1 MIEILFL
8 VIVVAG
14 LAAQRKNG
22 ARLRQ
27 LEIEVEAL
35 KTALVTRIEETETA
49 PASMTAS
56 GAAVGPVAMSATASE
71 DIPADAHTDDGAEDD
86 GPWARA
92 QKESAASQVSA
103 AVVADDRA
111 AEASADPAPAESN
124 SRGESFESWLG
135 ARWAVWVGGLAL
147 ALGGIFL
154 VKYSIESGLLSPAVR
169 LLLACLFGLV
179 LIGAGE
185 LVRRRGGVAA
195 LAGRFEDAMI
205 PGILT
210 AAGAVT
216 LFGAIYAAHG
226 IYGFIGAATAF
237 TALGIVALATL
248 GLSLKHG
255 QALAGL
261 GLLGSMAT
269 PALIASSA
277 PNIWALFGFLTI
289 TWIATAL
296 ASRLRGWL
304 TVPGLA
310 SLGLGIWAIF
320 YLQVSI
326 TVDLMPPT
334 LALLVMI
341 AGSLLIWP
349 GREVSA
355 EEDST
360 SRAAS
365 TVIAADPAATDGT
378 PQPDAAR
385 TANVGAWLDLLRRP
399 PLALTAALSVA
410 TLFPALVMLGVPDT
424 GGGDP
429 RLAFGAI
436 VAALAA
442 FGATRRYAVWPAILS
457 AAAAIGGVALM
468 ATLQVSPIWTTL
480 PSGPAVTISRVNYD
494 GEIAVGLGI
503 GALFVLFGIV
513 FLDQKGRKEPHLGA
527 LWSLLMPLVP
537 VSIAAISF
545 VNFGRLDR
553 DWLHGGY
560 AVATG
565 IVLLVVAEWIFRRM
579 RADADA
585 DADADEAAKV
595 IWPVNILVAG
605 SFAAFAVGL
614 HALTTGLA
622 TTVLLSVIGI
632 AYVAATRIRNWAAL
646 PWMMAAAILLTL
658 GRIGWEPS
666 IVGPEHLGK
675 TPVFNALLAGYGVP
689 AVLTVIAAYALRRW
703 PDIRIRNLLQGLAS
717 LMVLLTLAILVRHAM
732 NGGVLDDAVPTLGE
746 QSIYTLL
753 MIGLSGTLM
762 TLDLRSPSPV
772 FRYGSMLAGVL
783 SMAAVLIAHFIV
795 LNPYFTGESTGAWPF
810 FNLLLIGYLLPGL
823 AYAGLAWY
831 AQGKRPQLYVT
842 LLALSGAVL
851 GFAWATLSVRR
862 VWQGS
867 DIASWKGFLQGETY
881 SYSVVW
887 LLIGVGMLALGSRF
901 QVRSLRLGSAAL
913 VLIAVIKVFVIDMA
927 NLEGILRA
935 LSFIG
940 LGAVLIGIGLFY
952 QKILAGSAKTGPAG
966 GPARARPDK
975 PD

>member
-14 LAAQRKNG
+14 LIAQRKTG
-22 ARLRQ
+22 ARLLQ
-27 LEIEVEAL
+27 LETEVEAL
-35 KTALVTRIEETETA
+35 KTALVARTTDTLPTS
-49 PASMTAS
+49 PANPAIAD
-56 GAAVGPVAMSATASE
+56 GIAAAVP
-71 DIPADAHTDDGAEDD
+71 DTDEAADD

-92 QKESAASQVSA
+92 QRNVVSA
-103 AVVADDRA
+103 PVPAADTPQEPGEHADTAADD
-111 AEASADPAPAESN
+111 SK

-169 LLLACLFGLV
+169 LLLGCLFGLA
-179 LIGAGE
+179 LIGCGE
-185 LVRRRGGVAA
+185 LLRRRGGMPA
-195 LAGRFEDAMI
+195 LGGRFENAMI

-226 IYGFIGAATAF
+226 IYGFIGAPAAF
-237 TALGIVALATL
+237 TALGLVALATL

-261 GLLGSMAT
+261 GLLGSMLT
-269 PALIASSA
+269 PALVASTA

-289 TWIATAL
+289 AWLATAL
-296 ASRLRGWL
+296 ASRLKGWL
-304 TVPGLA
+304 TVPALS
-310 SLGLGIWAIF
+310 SLGLGLWAIF
-320 YLQVSI
+320 YLEISTV
-326 TVDLMPPT
+326 VDLMPPT
-334 LALLVMI
+334 LALLVVI
-341 AGSLLIWP
+341 AGSLFIWP
-349 GREVSA
+349 GRTEDESETTEPVAVEAGEVP
-355 EEDST
+355 T
-360 SRAAS
+360 NR
-365 TVIAADPAATDGT
+365 IGI
-378 PQPDAAR
+378 
-385 TANVGAWLDLLRRP
+385 WLDLLRQP
-399 PLALTAALSVA
+399 PLALTIAVSVA
-410 TLFPALVMLGVPDT
+410 TLVPALIMLGLTDT

-436 VAALAA
+436 VAAVAV
-442 FGATRRYAVWPAILS
+442 FGATRSYAVWPAILS
-457 AAAAIGGVALM
+457 AAAAIGGVGLM
-468 ATLQVSPIWTTL
+468 AQLQLAPIWTTL
-480 PSGPAVTISRVNYD
+480 PSDPAVTITRLNYQ
-494 GEIAVGLGI
+494 GEIAVGLGL
-503 GALFVLFGIV
+503 GALFTLFGIV
-513 FLDQKGRKEPHLGA
+513 FIEQKGRRYPHFAA
-527 LWSLLMPLVP
+527 LWSLLMGLVP

-560 AVATG
+560 AVAIG
-565 IVLLVVAEWIFRRM
+565 LILLALAEWLFRRSTAGNKTATG
-579 RADADA
+579 ADINGAR
-585 DADADEAAKV
+585 DELM
-595 IWPVNILVAG
+595 PVNLLVAG

-614 HALTTGLA
+614 HALTNGLA
-622 TTVLLSVIGI
+622 TTVLLSVIGF
-632 AYVAATRIRNWAAL
+632 AYIAATRIRNWTAL
-646 PWMMAAAILLTL
+646 AWMMVAAILLTL

-675 TPVFNALLAGYGVP
+675 TPVFNALLAGYGIP
-689 AVLTVIAAYALRRW
+689 ALLTVLSAFELRRW
-703 PDIRIRNLLQGLAS
+703 PVIRVRNALQALAS

-732 NGGVLDDAVPTLGE
+732 NGGVLNDAAPTLGE

-753 MIGLSGTLM
+753 VIGLSGTLM

-772 FRYGSMLAGVL
+772 FRFGSMVAGGL
-783 SMAAVLIAHFIV
+783 SMLAVLIAHFIV

-831 AQGKRPQLYVT
+831 AQGKRPQPYVA
-842 LLALSGAVL
+842 LLALCGAAL

-862 VWQGS
+862 FWQGA
-867 DIASWKGFLQGETY
+867 DISSWKRFMPGETY

-887 LLIGVGMLALGSRF
+887 LVIGVGMLALGSRF
-901 QVRSLRLGSAAL
+901 QARSLRIGSAGL
-913 VLIAVIKVFVIDMA
+913 VVIAVLKVFVIDMA

-952 QKILAGSAKTGPAG
+952 QKVLAASPKA
-966 GPARARPDK
+966 K
-975 PD
+975 PDEPK

>member
-14 LAAQRKNG
+14 LAAQRKTS
-22 ARLRQ
+22 ARLLQ
-27 LEIEVEAL
+27 LEIEVETL
-35 KTALVTRIEETETA
+35 KADLLARPPATAADLATAASTETLPGA
-49 PASMTAS
+49 IPTATL
-56 GAAVGPVAMSATASE
+56 PIE
-71 DIPADAHTDDGAEDD
+71 DGLDE
-86 GPWARA
+86 GPWAKA
-92 QKESAASQVSA
+92 QRDAAS
-103 AVVADDRA
+103 
-111 AEASADPAPAESN
+111 APAEATVGEERADDGVLEPLSAESG

-169 LLLACLFGLV
+169 LMFACLFGLA
-179 LIGAGE
+179 LIACGE
-185 LVRRRGGVAA
+185 LVRRRGGMPA

-237 TALGIVALATL
+237 AALGVVALATL
-248 GLSLKHG
+248 GLSLQHG

-261 GLLGSMAT
+261 GLLGSIVT
-269 PALIASSA
+269 PALVASTA

-289 TWIATAL
+289 TWLATAL
-296 ASRLRGWL
+296 ASRLKRWL
-304 TVPGLA
+304 TVPALA
-310 SLGLGIWAIF
+310 SLGLGLWAIF
-320 YLQVSI
+320 YLEVG
-326 TVDLMPPT
+326 TVIDLTPPT

-349 GREVSA
+349 GRDDDDEKPAPVSP
-355 EEDST
+355 
-360 SRAAS
+360 AAVS
-365 TVIAADPAATDGT
+365 DPSVSLAADAA
-378 PQPDAAR
+378 
-385 TANVGAWLDLLRRP
+385 ANRFHPWLHLLCRP
-399 PLALTAALSVA
+399 PLALTVSLSVA
-410 TLFPALVMLGVPDT
+410 TLFPALLMLGLPDA
-424 GGGDP
+424 GGGDV

-442 FGATRRYAVWPAILS
+442 FGATRAYAVWPAILS
-457 AAAAIGGVALM
+457 AAAAIGGVGLM
-468 ATLQVSPIWTTL
+468 AQLQVSPIWTTL
-480 PSGPAVTISRVNYD
+480 PSGPAVTISRVNYN
-494 GEIAVGLGI
+494 GEIAVGLGL

-513 FLDQKGRKEPHLGA
+513 FIDQKGRRQPHFAA
-527 LWSLLMPLVP
+527 LWSLLMALVP

-560 AVATG
+560 AIATG
-565 IVLLVVAEWIFRRM
+565 LILLAIAEWLFRRS
-579 RADADA
+579 
-585 DADADEAAKV
+585 AANANTGAGAGGNSPPEDR
-595 IWPVNILVAG
+595 WPVDLLVAG
-605 SFAAFAVGL
+605 SFAGFAVGL
-614 HALTTGLA
+614 HALTSGLA

-646 PWMMAAAILLTL
+646 PWMMVAAILLVL
-658 GRIGWEPS
+658 GRIGWQPS
-666 IVGPEHLGK
+666 IVGPEHLEK
-675 TPVFNALLAGYGVP
+675 TPVFNALLAGYGIP
-689 AVLTVIAAYALRRW
+689 ALLTVAAAYLLRGWPGVRVRNAL
-703 PDIRIRNLLQGLAS
+703 QALAS

-753 MIGLSGTLM
+753 LIGLSGTLM
-762 TLDLRSPSPV
+762 TLDLKSPGPV
-772 FRYGSMLAGVL
+772 FRLGSMLAGGL
-783 SMAAVLIAHFIV
+783 SMIAVLIAHFIV

-810 FNLLLIGYLLPGL
+810 VNLLLLGYLLPGL

-831 AQGKRPQLYVT
+831 AQGKRPPFYVA
-842 LLALSGAVL
+842 LLALCGAVL

-862 VWQGS
+862 FWQGA
-867 DIASWKGFLQGETY
+867 DISSWKGFLQGETY

-887 LLIGVGMLALGSRF
+887 LAIGVGMLALGSRF
-901 QVRSLRLGSAAL
+901 QARSLRLGSAGL

-952 QKILAGSAKTGPAG
+952 QKVLAGSAKAPPAAAKPVDQG
-966 GPARARPDK
+966 PDK
-975 PD
+975 PQ